1 MSDWDKGRFKAFEGW
16 YKRQNWKFWECRLSR
31 EGDGARRRT
40 WGSGLPVGGSGIG
53 WVHRHVGSEGR
64 ERESA
69 ESGRGRG
76 DGELRQDA
84 VAEREHDSD
93 WDKRGRCSGE
103 RACDNDSRYWIGS
116 GLGNGP
122 RFASGIKIKINITEN
137 SHFRREMG
145 L

>member
-1 MSDWDKGRFKAFEGW
+1 MSDWDKRRFKAFEGW

-76 DGELRQDA
+76 NGELRRQDA
-84 VAEREHDSD
+84 AAESKHDSD
-93 WDKRGRCSGE
+93 GE
-103 RACDNDSRYWIGS
+103 RTMLDLREPVITIDYRYS
-116 GLGNGP
+116 GLGP
-122 RFASGIKIKINITEN
+122 DWAIRFRN
-137 SHFRREMG
+137 
-145 L
+145 